1 MVSESAHG
9 SGRDE
14 ASGDV
19 DPIINEANTEETP
32 VPQPET
38 TGATGGQSPYAPLV
52 DRQAG
57 KRPRNRIRRSLIAGC
72 LGIGLAVFLQGNA
85 TTTDH
90 QYANLGTMVTGL
102 VAGLYILFQV
112 HCLARGKGSR
122 WGVPL
127 ASVVTV
133 VLLCCVFEFVGFSG
147 ELMPQ
152 FAVRF
157 GKDRLEMRTLDTA
170 ASRDP
175 ELSVDSASALS
186 AQDSLGFLGNDRTA
200 VIAERHFSV
209 PARRS
214 EVQTLWRQGLGQGW
228 SAFAVTGEVAIT
240 LEQRDDQECV
250 TCYRLSDGELV
261 WIVRHQAL
269 HQNLMGGVGPRSTPT
284 IVGDLVFAQG
294 ATGRVWCIDWKTGK
308 TVWTVDLIDQAGW
321 GQTESEAMISW
332 GRAASP
338 LLVDGQVCVVPFG
351 GPAANASTGRSLIA
365 LDAAT
370 GKTLWSAGEDQVSYA
385 SPALL
390 TLGGIR
396 QIVSV
401 NEKTISGH
409 QIGNGDVL
417 WQVDWPGQSNGGANC
432 AMVMPAG
439 KNRFLVGK
447 GYGGGSA
454 LYEVTQS
461 EGDWN
466 AEDLWKS
473 HRVLKTKFTHAAV
486 KGDIAFAIS
495 NGSLEAVN
503 VSEGERLWQQ
513 GRRSRLGQGQ
523 ILLVDDLIVGQA
535 ESGDVVLVAADPTEY
550 RELLRV
556 PALTSKTWNVPTV
569 AGRHLLVRNDREV
582 ICFLLPPRTDDDK

>member
-1 MVSESAHG
+1 M
-9 SGRDE
+9 
-14 ASGDV
+14 
-19 DPIINEANTEETP
+19 
-32 VPQPET
+32 
-38 TGATGGQSPYAPLV
+38 
-52 DRQAG
+52 
-57 KRPRNRIRRSLIAGC
+57 
-72 LGIGLAVFLQGNA
+72 
-85 TTTDH
+85 
-90 QYANLGTMVTGL
+90 
-102 VAGLYILFQV
+102 
-112 HCLARGKGSR
+112 
-122 WGVPL
+122 
-127 ASVVTV
+127 
-133 VLLCCVFEFVGFSG
+133 
-147 ELMPQ
+147 
-152 FAVRF
+152 
-157 GKDRLEMRTLDTA
+157 
-170 ASRDP
+170 
-175 ELSVDSASALS
+175 
-186 AQDSLGFLGNDRTA
+186 
-200 VIAERHFSV
+200 
-209 PARRS
+209 
-214 EVQTLWRQGLGQGW
+214 
-228 SAFAVTGEVAIT
+228 
-240 LEQRDDQECV
+240 
-250 TCYRLSDGELV
+250 
-261 WIVRHQAL
+261 
-269 HQNLMGGVGPRSTPT
+269 
-284 IVGDLVFAQG
+284 
-294 ATGRVWCIDWKTGK
+294 
-308 TVWTVDLIDQAGW
+308 
-321 GQTESEAMISW
+321 
-332 GRAASP
+332 
-338 LLVDGQVCVVPFG
+338 
-351 GPAANASTGRSLIA
+351 IA